1 MKRSGN
7 EREGKLAGRRA
18 AAGASIIGPARNA
31 SSPQKEILRLRRDNK
46 GLRFI
51 SNAEPAPRR
60 PASRGQPTK
69 DPFVHAGAGPAGSW
83 DQGLTGGD
91 RAQREGDEGGTSP
104 GELGAEGDMGA
115 EEPRQVVQIG
125 DHETENS
132 RGGSEKEDLER
143 TGQRVKVRT
152 EPHGKQKTEGLG
164 SERSKACSP
173 AWRPE
178 GLTDME
184 TALRRILD
192 SGTWG
197 PRESSWTC
205 PRL

>member
-91 RAQREGDEGGTSP
+91 RAQREGVGGNQSWRAGGQRGT
-104 GELGAEGDMGA
+104 
-115 EEPRQVVQIG
+115 
-125 DHETENS
+125 
-132 RGGSEKEDLER
+132 RGGR
-143 TGQRVKVRT
+143 RT
-152 EPHGKQKTEGLG
+152 EY
-164 SERSKACSP
+164 RWC
-173 AWRPE
+173 R
-178 GLTDME
+178 
-184 TALRRILD
+184 
-192 SGTWG
+192 
-197 PRESSWTC
+197 
-205 PRL
+205 

>member
-7 EREGKLAGRRA
+7 EREGRLAGRRA

-60 PASRGQPTK
+60 PARRGQPTK
-69 DPFVHAGAGPAGSW
+69 DPFVHAGARQAGSW

-91 RAQREGDEGGTSP
+91 RAQRGRVVRGEPVMESWGAAGDI
-104 GELGAEGDMGA
+104 GAKEH
-115 EEPRQVVQIG
+115 RQVVRIE

-132 RGGSEKEDLER
+132 RGGLEKGRLGEDR
-143 TGQRVKVRT
+143 AKGQ
-152 EPHGKQKTEGLG
+152 G
-164 SERSKACSP
+164 
-173 AWRPE
+173 
-178 GLTDME
+178 
-184 TALRRILD
+184 
-192 SGTWG
+192 
-197 PRESSWTC
+197 
-205 PRL
+205 

>member
-91 RAQREGDEGGTSP
+91 RAQREGDEGG
-104 GELGAEGDMGA
+104 
-115 EEPRQVVQIG
+115 V
-125 DHETENS
+125 
-132 RGGSEKEDLER
+132 GG
-143 TGQRVKVRT
+143 
-152 EPHGKQKTEGLG
+152 
-164 SERSKACSP
+164 
-173 AWRPE
+173 
-178 GLTDME
+178 
-184 TALRRILD
+184 
-192 SGTWG
+192 
-197 PRESSWTC
+197 
-205 PRL
+205 

>member
-1 MKRSGN
+1 MGSTHERGRHKRRPSPRPQPLPQGTQQPSPRPERAWQCPGGRGGARAALKRSGN

-69 DPFVHAGAGPAGSW
+69 DPFVHAGARPAGSG

-91 RAQREGDEGGTSP
+91 RAQGAGVGGNQSWST
-104 GELGAEGDMGA
+104 
-115 EEPRQVVQIG
+115 R
-125 DHETENS
+125 
-132 RGGSEKEDLER
+132 
-143 TGQRVKVRT
+143 GQR
-152 EPHGKQKTEGLG
+152 GKNRDRWWGQ
-164 SERSKACSP
+164 
-173 AWRPE
+173 
-178 GLTDME
+178 
-184 TALRRILD
+184 RI
-192 SGTWG
+192 
-197 PRESSWTC
+197 
-205 PRL
+205 

>member
-60 PASRGQPTK
+60 PARRGQPTK

-91 RAQREGDEGGTSP
+91 RAQGAGGEGGTSH
-104 GELGAEGDMGA
+104 GELGGRRGHGGRRTETGGGD
-115 EEPRQVVQIG
+115 R
-125 DHETENS
+125 DHEKEAS
-132 RGGSEKEDLER
+132 RGESEKGELGEDR
-143 TGQRVKVRT
+143 AKGQGQRT
-152 EPHGKQKTEGLG
+152 QGHGEQRLG
-164 SERSKACSP
+164 GWAQRDPEHQTSSE
-173 AWRPE
+173 
-178 GLTDME
+178 T
-184 TALRRILD
+184 
-192 SGTWG
+192 
-197 PRESSWTC
+197 
-205 PRL
+205 

>member
-69 DPFVHAGAGPAGSW
+69 DPFVHAGAGPAGSG

-91 RAQREGDEGGTSP
+91 RAQGAGVGGNQSWSA
-104 GELGAEGDMGA
+104 G
-115 EEPRQVVQIG
+115 
-125 DHETENS
+125 
-132 RGGSEKEDLER
+132 
-143 TGQRVKVRT
+143 GQRPTQGQKNRDRWWGQRIQDTELKGCVR
-152 EPHGKQKTEGLG
+152 
-164 SERSKACSP
+164 ER
-173 AWRPE
+173 
-178 GLTDME
+178 G
-184 TALRRILD
+184 
-192 SGTWG
+192 
-197 PRESSWTC
+197 
-205 PRL
+205 

>member
-18 AAGASIIGPARNA
+18 AAGASIISPARNA

-69 DPFVHAGAGPAGSW
+69 DPFVHAGAGPAGSG

-91 RAQREGDEGGTSP
+91 RAQGAGVGGNQSWSA
-104 GELGAEGDMGA
+104 G
-115 EEPRQVVQIG
+115 
-125 DHETENS
+125 
-132 RGGSEKEDLER
+132 
-143 TGQRVKVRT
+143 GQRGTRGQKNRDRWWGQRIQDTELKGWVR
-152 EPHGKQKTEGLG
+152 
-164 SERSKACSP
+164 ER
-173 AWRPE
+173 
-178 GLTDME
+178 G
-184 TALRRILD
+184 
-192 SGTWG
+192 
-197 PRESSWTC
+197 
-205 PRL
+205 